1 MIRNRNW
8 ICLLDMNISVS
19 PLKIVV
25 PLIFDWHHFS
35 FILHKQSSLINHC
48 IYIRSNLFSIVK
60 LKNKCIQID
69 FARELQF
76 STIFTKNI
84 LETKCNQKI
93 YIIFAQDL
101 IHLSIYVVIL
111 ACGWL
116 LFDLIISKQKLISNY
131 IEFTYFTT
139 HLVIKN
145 EIQYPLSANFQH

>member
-1 MIRNRNW
+1 MSLHSRRLVFAEGYIIPKRNLPNGHFYFRCGPQLNQFSGGMVVVFVENQVFPNA
-8 ICLLDMNISVS
+8 LD
-19 PLKIVV
+19 
-25 PLIFDWHHFS
+25 
-35 FILHKQSSLINHC
+35 Q
-48 IYIRSNLFSIVK
+48 K
-60 LKNKCIQID
+60 LKYKCIQID

-131 IEFTYFTT
+131 IEFTYFTA

-145 EIQYPLSANFQH
+145 EMQYPLSANFQH